1 MKTATLNSDEALKTM
16 VAEAVKQQTQIRSA
30 VCDIMLKALQ
40 ARELGLSQI
49 NNVVRN
55 VTQGVN
61 AGLGDKGDVEKVLAD
76 AVAGM
81 DDALLKV
88 VEANQVALTKLTE
101 GGASFEESGVKKAL
115 DELEKLEDR
124 FRAGITQGT
133 QEAGARL
140 SQQWASVLDKIP
152 PGGTDTGERVLQTI
166 TTHAQQAKDAMT
178 QSREAGLKVAHTL
191 AQNYATL
198 VSGVLMGLS
207 EAMKH
212 GKTTEQKIKWLSR
225 FVLRRRSKRM
235 MPNSV
240 GVLLIEDDPAVLLGT
255 QQTLQLAG
263 FEVESFADAESAIK
277 IG

>member
-1 MKTATLNSDEALKTM
+1 MTTATLNSDEMLKTM

-30 VCDIMLKALQ
+30 VRDITLKALQ

-61 AGLGDKGDVEKVLAD
+61 AGLGNKGDVEKVLAD

-101 GGASFEESGVKKAL
+101 GGANFEESGVKKAL

-124 FRAGITQGT
+124 FRDGITQGT
-133 QEAGARL
+133 QEAGGRL
-140 SQQWASVLDKIP
+140 TQQWASVLEKIP
-152 PGGTDTGERVLQTI
+152 RGGTDTGERVVQTI
-166 TTHAQQAKDAMT
+166 AEHAQQAQDAMK

-191 AQNYATL
+191 TQNYATL

-207 EAMKH
+207 EAMQPGT
-212 GKTTEQKIKWLSR
+212 GKATKPEAK
-225 FVLRRRSKRM
+225 
-235 MPNSV
+235 
-240 GVLLIEDDPAVLLGT
+240 
-255 QQTLQLAG
+255 
-263 FEVESFADAESAIK
+263 
-277 IG
+277 

>member
-1 MKTATLNSDEALKTM
+1 
-16 VAEAVKQQTQIRSA
+16 
-30 VCDIMLKALQ
+30 
-40 ARELGLSQI
+40 
-49 NNVVRN
+49 
-55 VTQGVN
+55 VN
-61 AGLGDKGDVEKVLAD
+61 AGLGDKGDVEKVLID

-88 VEANQVALTKLTE
+88 VEAE
-101 GGASFEESGVKKAL
+101 GGASFEESGVKNAL

-124 FRAGITQGT
+124 FRDGITQGT

-140 SQQWASVLDKIP
+140 TQQWASVLNKIP

-212 GKTTEQKIKWLSR
+212 GKTTEPKVK
-225 FVLRRRSKRM
+225 
-235 MPNSV
+235 
-240 GVLLIEDDPAVLLGT
+240 
-255 QQTLQLAG
+255 
-263 FEVESFADAESAIK
+263 
-277 IG
+277 

>member
-1 MKTATLNSDEALKTM
+1 M
-16 VAEAVKQQTQIRSA
+16 
-30 VCDIMLKALQ
+30 Q

-49 NNVVRN
+49 NSVVRN

-115 DELEKLEDR
+115 DELEKLEDK
-124 FRAGITQGT
+124 FRDGITQGT

-140 SQQWASVLDKIP
+140 TQQWASVLEKIP
-152 PGGTDTGERVLQTI
+152 HGGTDTGERVVQTI
-166 TTHAQQAKDAMT
+166 AAHAQQAQDAMK

-191 AQNYATL
+191 TQNYATL

-207 EAMKH
+207 EAMQH
-212 GKTTEQKIKWLSR
+212 GTRQR
-225 FVLRRRSKRM
+225 PRSPR
-235 MPNSV
+235 PNSDP
-240 GVLLIEDDPAVLLGT
+240 EWPTRPFEEHDDKFGQGA
-255 QQTLQLAG
+255 AG
-263 FEVESFADAESAIK
+263 
-277 IG
+277 

>member
-1 MKTATLNSDEALKTM
+1 MKTAAGLNSDEVLKAM
-16 VAEAVKQQTQIRSA
+16 VVEAVKRQAQIRSS
-30 VCDIMLKALQ
+30 VRDITLKALQ
-40 ARELGLSQI
+40 VRELGLSQI
-49 NNVVRN
+49 NNVVRK
-55 VTQGVN
+55 VTEGVN
-61 AGLGDKGDVEKVLAD
+61 AGLGDKVDVKKALAD
-76 AVAGM
+76 AFAGM

-101 GGASFEESGVKKAL
+101 GGASFEESSVKKAL

-124 FRAGITQGT
+124 FRDGITQGT

-140 SQQWASVLDKIP
+140 TQQWASVLDKIP

-212 GKTTEQKIKWLSR
+212 GKTTEPKVK
-225 FVLRRRSKRM
+225 
-235 MPNSV
+235 
-240 GVLLIEDDPAVLLGT
+240 
-255 QQTLQLAG
+255 
-263 FEVESFADAESAIK
+263 
-277 IG
+277 